1 MKTLRVLEAA
11 CGVVAGALGLATVVY
26 TLSIMPAYAG
36 ISTVCNAPGQC
47 VSTDLPSKTI
57 AENQGVASLIPAI
70 LIFSLPFA
78 AILAGALWDALRD
91 EWRARVLLWTATVLL
106 TVGICLASLTIGLFF
121 VPVWLLAVAA
131 SLLALATAGS
141 RRIASA

>member
-78 AILAGALWDALRD
+78 AILAGRYGMRFGMSGAPACCSGRQPRFSRWESALP
-91 EWRARVLLWTATVLL
+91 
-106 TVGICLASLTIGLFF
+106 S
-121 VPVWLLAVAA
+121 
-131 SLLALATAGS
+131 
-141 RRIASA
+141 